1 MLPRGSK
8 ILTDSQQTLM
18 SSCIL
23 SCTVIHPFPFI
34 LFLFPS
40 LLFSPPLSPN
50 SKRNITR
57 SAKDAVAVCIRKL
70 LLKKCKHTYR
80 LRGWWSS
87 RPSAQTHRTWYLFSA
102 LCKNKAIFE
111 MFHKIIA
118 LKGQARMSS
127 KDTNPT
133 FTLNS
138 EMRMAN
144 IKTVI

>member
-1 MLPRGSK
+1 
-8 ILTDSQQTLM
+8 
-18 SSCIL
+18 
-23 SCTVIHPFPFI
+23 
-34 LFLFPS
+34 
-40 LLFSPPLSPN
+40 
-50 SKRNITR
+50 
-57 SAKDAVAVCIRKL
+57 
-70 LLKKCKHTYR
+70 
-80 LRGWWSS
+80 
-87 RPSAQTHRTWYLFSA
+87 
-102 LCKNKAIFE
+102 